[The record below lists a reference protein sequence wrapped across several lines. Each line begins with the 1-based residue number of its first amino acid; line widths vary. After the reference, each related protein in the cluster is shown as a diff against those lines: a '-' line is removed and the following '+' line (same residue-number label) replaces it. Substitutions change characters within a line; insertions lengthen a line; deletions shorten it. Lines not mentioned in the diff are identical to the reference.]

1 MKFEHRIIS
10 EEAVTMLHLPSSYLL
25 ALLILLCILTN
36 ATSREFPKGFLF
48 GAATASYQIEGAWNI
63 DGKHATI
70 RNIKFK
76 NVSGKTENIWD
87 RACHK
92 VPSPVADNSTG
103 DIANDSY
110 KLYKRDVEM
119 IRELGVD
126 YYRFSVSW
134 TRILP
139 TSFPD
144 YINEAGVAYYNNLI
158 DELLKYNIEP
168 MLTIYHWDLPQKLQD
183 MGGWTNPYIIDWY
196 ADYARVLFQ
205 KFGDRVKNW
214 ITINEPKE
222 ICFQGYAIG
231 TLAPAYTMSGVA
243 DYLCGKNVLLAH
255 AKAYHIY
262 DKEFRPTQNG
272 NISITISCQW
282 YEPESDREED
292 INAANEMILFE
303 CGQYG
308 HPIFTD
314 SGDYPEIVKQR
325 VAAKSAEQGFLR
337 SRFPEL
343 SPEEVQYIRGTSD
356 FFGLNHYST
365 FLTYRNE
372 SVVGYYEIP
381 SYNDDVGVLFYDKEE
396 WSIGSHNRVKTTP
409 WGFYKLLRQIS
420 NFYNNVPIIITENG
434 FATLTGFEDNDRI
447 THLRLYLN
455 ALLDAIKDG
464 SDIRLYTPWSLMDNF
479 EWMSGY
485 TQRFGLYEVDYD
497 SPELTRTPRKS
508 AFIFKEIVKSR
519 TLDFD
524 YKPESYVMT
533 IDEGKALINFKTI
546 KVRSTSIP
554 YSDWAE
560 NLKCKERWI
569 IFERQTM
576 LRLPFA
582 NLLSLLLSFG
592 ILTSAIGVCVCH
604 NPRRFPEGFMFSTA
618 TASYQIEGAWNVDGK
633 TENIW
638 DHICHKEPS
647 PMADNSTGDIANDSY
662 NLYKRDVE
670 MIRELGIDYYRFSV
684 SWTRIL
690 PTSFPDYINEAGVA
704 YYNNLIDELLK
715 HNIKP
720 MLTIYHWDLP
730 QKLQDMGG
738 WTNPYIIDWYADY
751 ARVLF
756 QKFGDRV
763 KNWITINEPKEI
775 CFQGYGNGTMAP
787 AYTMT
792 GVADYLCGKNVLL
805 AHAKAYHIYD
815 KEFRP
820 TQNGNISITISCQ
833 WYEPES
839 DREEDITAANEMI
852 LFEWGQYG
860 HPIFTDSGDYPEIVK
875 QRVAAKSAE
884 QGFLRSRFPE
894 LSPEEVQY
902 IRGTSDFF
910 GVNHYS
916 TYLAYRNESVVGH
929 YAVPS
934 YFDDAGVIYY
944 AKDEWAIGTHNR
956 IKTTPWGFYKLLR
969 QISNFYNNVPII
981 ITENGFATLP
991 GLEDNDRITHLR
1003 LYLNAVLDAIEDGSD
1018 IRLYTSWSLMDNFEW
1033 MNGYTQRF
1041 GFYEVDYDSPERTRT
1056 PRKSAFVFKEIV
1068 RSRTLD
1074 FDYEPESYVMTI
1086 DAGK

>member
-1 MKFEHRIIS
+1 MRQD
-10 EEAVTMLHLPSSYLL
+10 
-25 ALLILLCILTN
+25 
-36 ATSREFPKGFLF
+36 SREFPRGFSF
-48 GAATASYQIEGAWNI
+48 GAATASYQIEGAWNV
-63 DGKHATI
+63 D
-70 RNIKFK
+70 
-76 NVSGKTENIWD
+76 GKTENIWD

-343 SPEEVQYIRGTSD
+343 SAEEVQYIRGTSD

-381 SYNDDVGVLFYDKEE
+381 SYNDDVGVLFYDKDE
-396 WSIGSHNRVKTTP
+396 WSIGTHNRIKTTP

-447 THLRLYLN
+447 THMRLYLN

-464 SDIRLYTPWSLMDNF
+464 SDIRMYTPWSLMDNF

-524 YKPESYVMT
+524 YEPESYVMT
-533 IDEGKALINFKTI
+533 IDEGK
-546 KVRSTSIP
+546 
-554 YSDWAE
+554 
-560 NLKCKERWI
+560 
-569 IFERQTM
+569 
-576 LRLPFA
+576 
-582 NLLSLLLSFG
+582 SLLLSFG

-763 KNWITINEPKEI
+763 KNW
-775 CFQGYGNGTMAP
+775 
-787 AYTMT
+787 
-792 GVADYLCGKNVLL
+792 
-805 AHAKAYHIYD
+805 
-815 KEFRP
+815 
-820 TQNGNISITISCQ
+820 
-833 WYEPES
+833 
-839 DREEDITAANEMI
+839 
-852 LFEWGQYG
+852 WGQYG

-916 TYLAYRNESVVGH
+916 TYLAYRNESVVGR
-929 YAVPS
+929 YEVPS